1 MSKFE
6 SIFQIINLNK
16 NVNRSLKHKFH
27 HLIQDSELTFPQL
40 SVISMLEKYGEQKV
54 SELSEKMGLSD
65 STVSGILDRL
75 EQKGIIRRERTK
87 DDRRV
92 VKISLTKKSQKFF
105 NDFRQKKEEYFTQLL
120 KRLSD
125 QEIKDI
131 IKGLEILNR
140 VVTNEWISYVIDIH
154 SPIKFRTGFTE
165 MPLAKLKLHSSAINN
180 GIIL

>member
-75 EQKGIIRRERTK
+75 EQKGIIKRERTK

-92 VKISLTKKSQKFF
+92 VKISLTGKSKKFC
-105 NDFRQKKEEYFTQLL
+105 NDFRQKKEEFFTQLL

-131 IKGLEILNR
+131 IKGLEILYR
-140 VVTNEWISYVIDIH
+140 VVTNE
-154 SPIKFRTGFTE
+154 
-165 MPLAKLKLHSSAINN
+165 
-180 GIIL
+180 